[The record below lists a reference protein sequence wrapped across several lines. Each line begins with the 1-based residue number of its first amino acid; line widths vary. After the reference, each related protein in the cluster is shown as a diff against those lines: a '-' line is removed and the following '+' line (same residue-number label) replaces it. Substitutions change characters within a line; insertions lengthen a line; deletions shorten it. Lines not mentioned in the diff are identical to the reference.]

1 MKKCPTSL
9 PVNKIMIATSTWLL
23 TEIRHSDTTSADK
36 QLVLS
41 YITDET
47 VHAVAHLENIGS
59 FL

>member
-1 MKKCPTSL
+1 
-9 PVNKIMIATSTWLL
+9 MIATSTWLL